1 MAVHGYEATANGA
14 ICANGLFYD
23 FPRRPFFSKVF
34 IFSRVCFYVGMYI
47 VCTFIQI
54 LGRDVVVFLM
64 LGSLAMMEY
73 CVAKSEQG
81 PLSLHQTVCTHY
93 YEFAVR
99 AYCLFYCYVA

>member
-54 LGRDVVVFLM
+54 LGRDVVVFLIARNSSDPRIFF
-64 LGSLAMMEY
+64 LTS
-73 CVAKSEQG
+73 S
-81 PLSLHQTVCTHY
+81 SSSS
-93 YEFAVR
+93 
-99 AYCLFYCYVA
+99 